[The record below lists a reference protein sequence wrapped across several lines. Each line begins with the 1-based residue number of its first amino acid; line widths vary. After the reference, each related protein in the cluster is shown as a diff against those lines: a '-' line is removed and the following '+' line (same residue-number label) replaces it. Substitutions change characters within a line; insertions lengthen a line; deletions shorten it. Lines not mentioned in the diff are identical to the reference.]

1 MFKSIGT
8 VIVLY
13 AVVSFF
19 SHATSSFE
27 EALVATFTAV
37 ETAANVTTETLEA
50 QSP

>member
-19 SHATSSFE
+19 GNAAGAFE
-27 EALVATFTAV
+27 QALIATFTAV
-37 ETAANVTTETLEA
+37 ETAANVTTTTLET